1 MLCIVSALTASAWD
15 GSEGKVYLQ
24 NVGSGLWWGAGN
36 SWGTQA
42 SLLPHPEYVTLH
54 LSDGKYTLESQ
65 VSNGGNK
72 IYFNGSYMDNGS
84 PVNLTI
90 TASGDYW
97 TVANGETYY
106 GYDGS
111 TIGNVAGCVL
121 GSGVDATT
129 DNGKW
134 RIFTEEEML
143 ANMANATETN
153 PVDATF
159 LLLDPSYGRNNRNAN
174 AWTQSGGNNTLSGGD
189 NTNCVSESWQSAFET
204 KQTATVPNGYYR
216 LTAQTFLREYTA
228 TGTDLPYIYLNEAKK
243 DFNLMVTTTAALS
256 DVSNYF
262 TNGTDGGYYTTTDV
276 VTVTGKSITVGA
288 KGTRTNTWAVWDN
301 FVLQYLGPID
311 LTEYAT
317 GLANAVAAA
326 EATEGTIPTAAYN
339 AIAAVVTE
347 NNKEYDNGD
356 DYTTAIQ
363 AINNAVSTYASDAI
377 VVAYSEYKD
386 LKAAVL
392 ALNSGIDVSAADDL
406 AEAATTADLSEA
418 NASLRSA
425 AKSYLSST
433 EDTNVD
439 ITAIFVTNP
448 GFELGNVSGWTNSG
462 TQAAGAQGNKVF
474 DNTQGNYYAER
485 WHQDGTVDLNQT
497 VNNLPAGVYE
507 IGAYLYTDTNDG
519 VLYANDTKTS
529 FKTSGWYTARVAID
543 ADGSIKFGA
552 SCTLTT
558 STWICMDGFKLTLV
572 SAGLPDVTAIT
583 GKMNAEVAAAQTT
596 AIETYNAN
604 KTVANYNAAQAAIA
618 NAEASIAAYAAA
630 NTAVA
635 KANAIKEA
643 HNFASTTATTT
654 FTEAIATIQTGYDE
668 GTLTNDEA
676 NAAGTTLGVV
686 VTGWHGGNNNAAAVY
701 LRDGFSL
708 GDIAADPALHVN
720 TWSTEG
726 DNDGT
731 GFSVPFY
738 ESWTSDAN
746 SLPEST
752 ITGTL
757 TDLPN
762 GLYEISAWVR
772 VRANNSTEA
781 TAATGITMD
790 VNGGGEGDYAAIDVT
805 EGEQVGTSKFNIGT
819 YTAQGLVKQGTLT
832 LNFNIS
838 ADANIS
844 WLAFKNVKYT
854 KVRDLTPEEAFVAAT
869 EEDYAAL
876 NAAIEEAEAKT
887 LGFDEGDHAPYNNI
901 EALAVLA
908 AAKAIDQEVENA
920 QEDVQAATDA
930 LTGAT
935 WNANA
940 TEVNAFYD
948 GTFAAAENNG
958 APKGWRMSN
967 NTLGGSYHSRAFNPD
982 ENNRLS
988 EFNETNSG
996 LFLRFD
1002 GTNSSRGSMYY
1013 YGDTENYT
1021 MPLKAETW
1029 YYVKVDFAGWGSTGK
1044 PLRMNVTG
1052 PEGFT
1057 AKNQQFNTSVRADNA
1072 DNTPQQFLIVFQTTT
1087 AGNYVINFQTPGADS
1102 NTHNVVISNCE
1113 LFRADEVT
1121 MSIKANKYG
1130 TFIAPFDV
1138 TIPADVKAYGI
1149 SEMNGTEVV
1158 LAEVET
1164 TIPANTPV
1172 VVENTTAEAVSEK
1185 FYGKNTATEDSYTV
1199 GYLTGVYEATEIPV
1213 GAYVLQTQNDKQAF
1227 YKVESTGFTATPN
1240 RAYLSVPAGQSEGV
1254 KAFYLGGDTDGISSL
1269 VNDLQNGDIYD
1280 LAGRKVQHM
1289 QKGNIYIVN
1298 GRKVVVK

>member
-1 MLCIVSALTASAWD
+1 MYAWD
-15 GSEGKVYLQ
+15 GSEGKVYIQ

-54 LSDGKYTLESQ
+54 LSDGKYILESQ
-65 VSNGGNK
+65 VSNGDGK
-72 IYFNGSYMDNGS
+72 IYFNGSYMDNDS
-84 PVNLTI
+84 PVSLTI

-97 TVANGETYY
+97 TIANGESCY

-121 GSGVDATT
+121 GSDVDATT

-134 RIFTEEEML
+134 NIFTEEEML
-143 ANMANATETN
+143 ANMANATEEN

-159 LLLDPSYGRNNRNAN
+159 LLLDPNFGRNNRNAS
-174 AWTQSGGNNTLSGGD
+174 AWTKSGNNNTLSGGD

-204 KQTATVPNGYYR
+204 KQTATVPNGYYK
-216 LTAQTFLREYTA
+216 LTVQTFLREYTA
-228 TGTDLPYIYLNEAKK
+228 TGTDLPYIYLNDAKK
-243 DFNLMVTTTAALS
+243 DFNLMVTETAALGT
-256 DVSNYF
+256 VSNYF

-276 VTVTGKSITVGA
+276 VTVSGKSITVGA

-311 LTEYAT
+311 LSEYAT

-347 NNKEYDNGD
+347 NNKEYNNGD

-363 AINNAVSTYASDAI
+363 AINNAVSTYASNAI

-386 LKAAVL
+386 LKASVL
-392 ALNSGIDVSAADDL
+392 ALNSGIDVSAADAL

-425 AKSYLSST
+425 ATSYLSST

-448 GFELGNVSGWTNSG
+448 GFELGNVNGWTNSG
-462 TQAAGAQGNKVF
+462 SQAAGAQGNKVF

-497 VNNLPAGVYE
+497 VNDLPAGVYE
-507 IGAYLYTDTNDG
+507 IGAYLYTDTNAG
-519 VLYANDTKTS
+519 VLYANDIKTS

-543 ADGSIKFGA
+543 ANGSIKFGA
-552 SCTLTT
+552 SCKLTT

-572 SAGLPDVTAIT
+572 SAGLPDVAAVE

-604 KTVANYNAAQAAIA
+604 KTVANYNAAVAAIA
-618 NAEASIAAYAAA
+618 AAQASVDAYAVA
-630 NTAVA
+630 NTAIE
-635 KANAIKEA
+635 KANAIKDA
-643 HNFASTTATTT
+643 HNFASETATTT
-654 FTEAIATIQTGYDE
+654 FADAIAAIKNLYDDE
-668 GTLTNDEA
+668 TLTNDEA
-676 NAAGTTLGVV
+676 SNAGVTLGTS
-686 VTGWHGGNNNAAAVY
+686 VTGWHANNNAAAVAY

-726 DNDGT
+726 DNDGSN
-731 GFSVPFY
+731 FSVPFY
-738 ESWTSDAN
+738 ESWTPSAN

-757 TDLPN
+757 TNLEN
-762 GLYEISAWVR
+762 GLYKVSAWVR
-772 VRANNSTEA
+772 VSVKNEVAA
-781 TAATGITMD
+781 TDATGITMD
-790 VNGGGEGDYAAIDVT
+790 VNGGTAVDVT
-805 EGEQVGTSKFNIGT
+805 EGTQVGESSFNIGN
-819 YTAQGLVKQGTLT
+819 YEAEGLVKQGQLI
-832 LNFNIS
+832 LNFNIA

-844 WLAFKNVKYT
+844 WLSFQKVKYE

-869 EEDYAAL
+869 ADDYAAL
-876 NAAIEEAEAKT
+876 NAAIAAHT
-887 LGFDEGDHAPYNNI
+887 LGFEAGEYAPYNNVD
-901 EALAVLA
+901 AVKAVA
-908 AAKAIDQEVENA
+908 AAQAIEQTAENA
-920 QEDVQAATDA
+920 QEDVHAATA
-930 LTGAT
+930 AITSAT
-935 WNANA
+935 WTANEA
-940 TEVNAFYD
+940 EVNAFYD

-958 APKGWRMSN
+958 APAGWRMSN
-967 NTLGGSYHSRAFNPD
+967 NTLGGSYHSRAFNPHD
-982 ENNRLS
+982 HLA
-988 EFNETNSG
+988 EFNSTKSG

-1002 GTNSSRGSMYY
+1002 GTNSNRGSMYY
-1013 YGDTENYT
+1013 YGDTEGYT
-1021 MPLKAETW
+1021 MPLKANTT

-1057 AKNQQFNTSVRADNA
+1057 AVSQQYTTTVNADA
-1072 DNTPQQFLIVFQTTT
+1072 SDNTPQQFFIVFTTGDT
-1087 AGNYVINFQTPGADS
+1087 AGNYVVNFQTPGSDS
-1102 NTHNVVISNCE
+1102 NTHNVVISNLE
-1113 LFRADEVT
+1113 LK
-1121 MSIKANKYG
+1121 KAQAE
-1130 TFIAPFDV
+1130 IV
-1138 TIPADVKAYGI
+1138 TIKEGFTGTTYSSAYPLDFSAADGLTAYI
-1149 SEMNGTEVV
+1149 ITD
-1158 LAEVET
+1158 
-1164 TIPANTPV
+1164 
-1172 VVENTTAEAVSEK
+1172 VENGKCITEK
-1185 FYGKNTATEDSYTV
+1185 VEKVPAG
-1199 GYLTGVYEATEIPV
+1199 TGVYVEGAVGDYTINWVSKDAVDSFNGNLLIGTGAASATV
-1213 GAYVLQTQNDKQAF
+1213 KSDDKTTYYMYGKQNDKVSF
-1227 YKVESTGFTATPN
+1227 FKVGETARTASAHK
-1240 RAYLSVPAGQSEGV
+1240 AYLAIATSNENSAKSMLIIGDDTVTGIDAVEKNVVGGEVYNLKGQRV
-1254 KAFYLGGDTDGISSL
+1254 NKA
-1269 VNDLQNGDIYD
+1269 
-1280 LAGRKVQHM
+1280 
-1289 QKGNIYIVN
+1289 QKGIYIVN
-1298 GRKVVVK
+1298 GKKIVIK